1 MNLKNKLSLLA
12 FSLLTVISAFADEA
26 KVISVIWPFNMGDP
40 PAAYSRIIIDEMNNS
55 QTKYKFVYENKPGAG
70 AAIAAKYVSAN
81 PTHTILS
88 GSTSFFVRPNFYP
101 NESHRADQFVE
112 LTPQCASPMILV
124 SKKYKNLSTVS
135 SDARLSIG
143 ISGLGATS
151 HLLAMQVKARYPNA
165 IIVPYKSTSEAVVD
179 VIGGNLD
186 TAVGFIAEVEGF
198 MDKGDIYGLGITG
211 KKSVK
216 NIPTLDSQGFALVGE
231 MANTLHLV
239 VSKDMPVELQK
250 DLRELISA
258 TTKSSKAL
266 NDAYKAQYC
275 EAMSLT
281 PAQTES
287 WFKRQI
293 ALWAKLSEGIVLD
306 K

>member
-1 MNLKNKLSLLA
+1 MNLSKKLTLVA
-12 FSLLTVISAFADEA
+12 FTLLTSITALANEA

-40 PAAYSRIIIDEMNNS
+40 PAAYSRILIDEMNS
-55 QTKYKFVYENKPGAG
+55 AQTKYKFVYENKPGAG
-70 AAIAAKYVSAN
+70 AAIAARHVAAN
-81 PTHTILS
+81 PSYTVLS

-101 NESHRADQFVE
+101 NESHKIDQFVS
-112 LTPQCASPMILV
+112 LMPQCASPMILA
-124 SKKYKNLSTVS
+124 SKKYKSIAAINK
-135 SDARLSIG
+135 DAKISIG

-151 HLLAMQVKARYPNA
+151 HLLAMQVKTKFPDA

-186 TAVGFIAEVEGF
+186 IAVGFIAEVEGF
-198 MDKGDIYGLGITG
+198 MDKGDIFGIGITG
-211 KKSVK
+211 KKTVR
-216 NIPTLDSQGFALVGE
+216 NIPTMDSMGFTLTGE

-250 DLRELISA
+250 DLRELMSNTA
-258 TTKSSKAL
+258 KSSKAVQE
-266 NDAYKAQYC
+266 AYKAQYC
-275 EAMSLT
+275 EPMSLT
-281 PAQTES
+281 PAQTDS

-293 ALWAKLSEGIVLD
+293 ALWGKLTEGIQLD